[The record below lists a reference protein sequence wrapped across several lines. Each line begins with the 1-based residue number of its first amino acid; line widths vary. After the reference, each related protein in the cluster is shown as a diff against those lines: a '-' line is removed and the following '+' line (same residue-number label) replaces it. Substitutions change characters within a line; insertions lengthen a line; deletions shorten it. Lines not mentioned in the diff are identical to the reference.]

1 MYVKLNYHF
10 VKDVKIITVVIFS
23 KHLSPSIFTSTNWYQ
38 RRNNEE
44 IVLQNDLFFTKSIQI
59 YSYKARLKIR
69 KG

>member
-1 MYVKLNYHF
+1 MSKLSL
-10 VKDVKIITVVIFS
+10 VIFS

-38 RRNNEE
+38 RGNNEE

-59 YSYKARLKIR
+59 YAYKARLKIR